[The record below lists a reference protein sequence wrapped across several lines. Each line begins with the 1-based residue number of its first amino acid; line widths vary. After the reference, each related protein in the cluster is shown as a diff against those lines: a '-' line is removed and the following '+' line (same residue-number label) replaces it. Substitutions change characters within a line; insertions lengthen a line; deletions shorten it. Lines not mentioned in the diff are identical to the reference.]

1 MKILQIMAGAN
12 TGGAE
17 LFFERLCI
25 ALNKRN
31 SIEQRVLIRK
41 NEARKTRLNAG
52 GVDPVEL
59 KFSGIFDWQTPLA
72 IKRIIKD
79 FKPDI
84 ILTWMNRATKM
95 CPVPKNN
102 NFIHVARLGGYYNL
116 KYYQRCDHLIGN
128 TLDLVDYLIMEK
140 WPIEKAHYLPNF
152 VVDSVT
158 TILNRDF
165 HTTPDT
171 APLILAMGR
180 LHENKAFD
188 TLLQAMALLP
198 DAYLWI
204 AGDGPLRDQ
213 LGDVAEKIGIKTRVR
228 FLGWR
233 DDNAALLNTA
243 DLFVCPSRHEPL
255 GNVVIEAWA
264 HNTPVVSAN
273 SYGPGALITHLE
285 TGVLVPIDDPVML
298 ALGIKSVLEDQSL
311 SSRLIVQ
318 GRNEYEANFTEK
330 IVIDQY
336 LEFFE
341 KVKVSCVV

>member
-25 ALNKRN
+25 ATSKRD

-41 NEARKTRLNAG
+41 NKTRKSRLKAG

-59 KFSGIFDWQTPLA
+59 KFGGILDWQTPRA
-72 IKRIIKD
+72 IKREIED
-79 FKPDI
+79 FRPDI
-84 ILTWMNRATKM
+84 ILTWMNRATRL
-95 CPVPKNN
+95 CPASENQ
-102 NFIHVARLGGYYNL
+102 NFVHVARLGGYYDL
-116 KYYQRCDHLIGN
+116 KYYQKCDHLIGN
-128 TLDLVDYLIMEK
+128 TQGLIDYFIKEK

-152 VVDSVT
+152 VAEGVNAP
-158 TILNRDF
+158 LNKEIHF
-165 HTTPDT
+165 TPAT

-188 TLLQAMALLP
+188 ILLEAMAWLP

-204 AGDGPLRDQ
+204 AGDGPLLDQ
-213 LGDVAEKIGIKTRVR
+213 LVQVAERVGVKSRVR
-228 FLGWR
+228 FLNWQ
-233 DDNAALLNTA
+233 DDSAALLSTA

-264 HNTPVVSAN
+264 HNIPVVAAN
-273 SYGPGALITHLE
+273 SFGPGKLITHLE
-285 TGVLVPIDDPVML
+285 TGVLVPIDDSAML
-298 ALGIKSVLEDQSL
+298 AMGIKSVLGDPSL
-311 SSRLIVQ
+311 ASRMIEQ
-318 GRNEYEANFTEK
+318 GREEYETNFTED
-330 IVIDQY
+330 IVVDQY

-341 KVKVSCVV
+341 KVTKPCVV